1 MKFNF
6 CRECMFSNI
15 AVLSVMLFQSL
26 FMDDYLYIVILTKK
40 LLYPKSKTLFY
51 AYWYYYL

>member
-1 MKFNF
+1 
-6 CRECMFSNI
+6 MFSNI
-15 AVLSVMLFQSL
+15 AVLNVMLFQSL